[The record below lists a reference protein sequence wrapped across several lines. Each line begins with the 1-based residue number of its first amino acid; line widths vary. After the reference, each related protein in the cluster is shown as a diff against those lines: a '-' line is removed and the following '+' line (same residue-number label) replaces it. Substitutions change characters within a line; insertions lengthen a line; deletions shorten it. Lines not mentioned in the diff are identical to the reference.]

1 MYEVM
6 QKIVC
11 RWNTD
16 FYMLERCLLI
26 KESLK
31 IMLLKCDDGDLPE
44 LTKEDWLT
52 AEDLAKILAPLE
64 SACKDLCGEKYSTSS
79 RVIPT
84 IGEVIEQ
91 LENETFSK
99 HAQKSKNV
107 ILEQIKSRFRDI
119 EKNEIAS
126 VATLL
131 DPRFKTLGFADESM
145 ANRAILAVKN
155 MMKNMSADVHK
166 TSSEKKNASPARE
179 VSLHPAKKLRV
190 DFDDCLQ
197 KKSI

>member
-31 IMLLKCDDGDLPE
+31 IMILKCDDEGLPE

-64 SACKDLCGEKYSTSS
+64 
-79 RVIPT
+79 R
-84 IGEVIEQ
+84 
-91 LENETFSK
+91 
-99 HAQKSKNV
+99 
-107 ILEQIKSRFRDI
+107 
-119 EKNEIAS
+119 
-126 VATLL
+126 
-131 DPRFKTLGFADESM
+131 
-145 ANRAILAVKN
+145 
-155 MMKNMSADVHK
+155 
-166 TSSEKKNASPARE
+166 PARIC
-179 VSLHPAKKLRV
+179 AA
-190 DFDDCLQ
+190 
-197 KKSI
+197 KSIQPVRESSQRLAK